1 MSEWK
6 VPTEFPDLKSYDI
19 IGIDV
24 ETKDPNLTSKGPGG
38 VRGDG
43 YLLGVAIATSDF
55 NCYYP
60 MRHETGDNVDIQKF
74 VAYLKDNLNTSAPKV
89 GANIIYDL
97 EWLRAEGV
105 FVKGPKYDIQIAEW
119 LLDEEKKEYNLNSL
133 CLKYLKKTKYE
144 VKLELAAERMGIAK
158 SKIKENLWRFH
169 PSDVAEYGAAD
180 AKDALDIF
188 KLQQPLLTLDE
199 LDNLFYKIETPIVD
213 VLLDMRFKGVPVDID
228 KAQQVRDSLLKKQ
241 AQETINLIHVVG
253 REVDVWSG
261 QDIAAAATQLGL
273 KYPSTAKGN
282 PSFESAWLEE
292 QKDSEFYSRI
302 SRIRK
307 LDRSG
312 AVFVESK
319 IMGMA
324 KNGRVY
330 PTFRQSKTDDGG
342 TKSGR
347 FASANPNAQQVPARD
362 EELAPLIR
370 SLFVSEE
377 NCFWGKFDYKQQE
390 PRVTVH
396 YANISNLI
404 GAKDAV
410 KLYNDA
416 PETDYHQMVADMAE
430 IDRGTAKTMNLGL
443 AYGMGMGKM
452 ADQLGVSM
460 AEAKKIYTQYHA
472 NVPFVKAL
480 TDKASNLAE
489 TRGYI
494 KTLAGRRK
502 RFNLWG
508 PKKWAP
514 GIVPKKK
521 DEAMIEFD
529 YPIVRY
535 FCYRAMNSLIQGS
548 CADML
553 KLAMIDVHE
562 AGYVPSLTVHDELD
576 FVDLTEEKQFKEI
589 NDIMVNCLNKHGI
602 PITVPLLVDVFKGPS
617 WGEAKKVKV

>member
-1 MSEWK
+1 MSTEWK
-6 VPTEFPDLKSYDI
+6 IPTEFPDLKSCDI

-24 ETKDPNLTSKGPGG
+24 ETKDPNLMTMGPGG

-60 MRHETGDNVDIQKF
+60 MRHESGDNVDIPKF
-74 VAYLKDNLNTSAPKV
+74 VAYLKDMLSTSCPKV

-105 FVKGPKYDIQIAEW
+105 YVKGPKYDIQIAEW
-119 LLDEEKKEYNLNSL
+119 LLDEEKREYNLNSL
-133 CLKYLKKTKYE
+133 CLQYLKKTKFE
-144 VKLELAAERMGIAK
+144 VKLEAAAERLGIAK
-158 SKIKENLWRFH
+158 SKIKENLWRMH
-169 PSDVAEYGAAD
+169 PKDVAEYGAAD
-180 AKDALDIF
+180 AKDALDIWHI
-188 KLQQPLLTLDE
+188 QAPLLHAEE
-199 LDNLFYKIETPIVD
+199 LDNLFYTIETPIID
-213 VLLDMRFKGVPVDID
+213 VLLDMRFKGVPVDIR
-228 KAQQVRDSLLKKQ
+228 KAEEVRDTLLKKQ
-241 AQETINLIHVVG
+241 AQATIQLMQLAG
-253 REVDVWSG
+253 EEVDVWSG
-261 QDIAAAATQLGL
+261 NDIALHASKLGL
-273 KYPSTAKGN
+273 SFNYTAKGN

-292 QKDSEFYSRI
+292 QTADFYKLV

-312 AVFVESK
+312 SVFVESK
-319 IMGMA
+319 IIGMA

-370 SLFVSEE
+370 SLFTAEQGSY
-377 NCFWGKFDYKQQE
+377 WGKFDYKQQE

-396 YANISNLI
+396 YASISNLI
-404 GAKDAV
+404 GANEAKD
-410 KLYNDA
+410 LYLRA
-416 PETDYHQMVADMAE
+416 PETDYHQMVADMAQ

-443 AYGMGMGKM
+443 AYGMGMAKM

-460 AEAKKIYTQYHA
+460 KEAKSIYTQYHA

-508 PKKWAP
+508 PKRWAP
-514 GIVPKKK
+514 GIIPKKK
-521 DEAMIEFD
+521 DEAMIEFE
-529 YPIVRY
+529 YPISRY

-553 KLAMIDVHE
+553 KLAMIDVWE

-576 FVDLTEEKQFKEI
+576 FVDLTEDKQFKEI
-589 NDIMVNCLNKHGI
+589 SDIMVNCLNKHGI
-602 PITVPLLVDVFKGPS
+602 PITVPLLVDVFKGKS
-617 WGEAKKVKV
+617 WGEAEKIKV

>member
-6 VPTEFPDLKSYDI
+6 VPIEFPDLKSYPI

-24 ETKDPNLTSKGPGG
+24 ETKDPNLMTKGPGG
-38 VRGDG
+38 VRRDG
-43 YLLGVAIATSDF
+43 YLLGVAIATSEF
-55 NCYYP
+55 SIYYP
-60 MRHETGDNVDIQKF
+60 MRHESGDNVDIQKF
-74 VAYLKDNLNTSAPKV
+74 ITYLKDNLSTNIPKV

-105 FVKGPKYDIQIAEW
+105 YVKGPKYDIQIAEW
-119 LLDEEKKEYNLNSL
+119 LLDEEKREYNLNSL
-133 CLKYLKKTKYE
+133 CLKYLNKTKYE
-144 VKLELAAERMGIAK
+144 VKLEATAERLGIAK
-158 SKIKENLWRFH
+158 SKIKENLWKFH
-169 PSDVAEYGAAD
+169 PKDVAEYGAAD

-188 KLQQPLLTLDE
+188 RLQQPLLTLDE
-199 LDNLFYKIETPIVD
+199 LDNLFYNIETPIVD
-213 VLLDMRFKGVPVDID
+213 VLLDMRFKGVPVDIN
-228 KAQQVRDSLLKKQ
+228 KAEEVRTKLLKLQ
-241 AQETINLIHVVG
+241 AQETIKLINLVG

-261 QDIAAAATQLGL
+261 QNIAQAAIQLGL
-273 KYPSTAKGN
+273 NYPSTAKGN

-292 QKDSEFYSRI
+292 QIEPFYKLI

-307 LDRSG
+307 LDRNG
-312 AVFVESK
+312 AVFIESK
-319 IMGMA
+319 ILGMA
-324 KNGRVY
+324 KNGKVY

-347 FASANPNAQQVPARD
+347 FASANPNAQQVPAKD
-362 EELAPLIR
+362 KELAPLIR
-370 SLFVSEE
+370 SLFIAEKDSL
-377 NCFWGKFDYKQQE
+377 WGKFDYKQQE
-390 PRVTVH
+390 PRITVH
-396 YANISNLI
+396 YSNISNLI
-404 GAKDAV
+404 GSKIATQLYKD
-410 KLYNDA
+410 K
-416 PETDYHQMVADMAE
+416 PETDYHQMVADMAQ

-460 AEAKKIYTQYHA
+460 QEAKKIYTQYHA

-508 PKKWAP
+508 PRKWAP

-553 KLAMIDVHE
+553 KLAMIDVYQ

-576 FVDLTEEKQFKEI
+576 FTDLTEDKQFKEI
-589 NDIMVNCLNKHGI
+589 NDLMVNCLDKHTM

-617 WGEAKKVKV
+617 WGEVKGIKV

>member
-1 MSEWK
+1 MQNW
-6 VPTEFPDLKSYDI
+6 VLPTEFRDLTNYPI

-24 ETKDPNLTSKGPGG
+24 ETKDPNLTTMGPGG

-55 NCYYP
+55 SCYYP
-60 MRHETGDNVDIQKF
+60 MRHETGDNVDIPKF
-74 VAYLKDNLNTSAPKV
+74 VQYLKDNLSTRCPKV
-89 GANIIYDL
+89 GANILYDL
-97 EWLRAEGV
+97 EWLRVEGV
-105 FVKGPKYDIQIAEW
+105 YVKGPKYDIQIAEW
-119 LLDEEKKEYNLNSL
+119 LLDEEKMVYNLNSL
-133 CLKYLKKTKYE
+133 CLQYLGKTKFE
-144 VKLELAAERMGIAK
+144 SKLELAAERLGIAK
-158 SKIKENLWRFH
+158 SKIKENLWRMH

-180 AKDALDIF
+180 AKDALDIWN
-188 KLQQPLLTLDE
+188 LQAPLLHAED
-199 LDNLFYKIETPIVD
+199 LDNLFYNIETPIID
-213 VLLDMRFKGVPVDID
+213 VLLDMRFKGVPVDMD
-228 KAQQVRDSLLKKQ
+228 RADEVRNKLLKMQ
-241 AQETINLIHVVG
+241 ALEVIQLMKITG
-253 REVDVWSG
+253 DEVDVWSG
-261 QDIAAAATQLGL
+261 PDIARAATKLGL
-273 KYPSTAKGN
+273 SFPYTEKGN
-282 PSFESAWLEE
+282 PSFESEWLEKQE
-292 QKDSEFYSRI
+292 DSEFYSRI

-319 IMGMA
+319 ILGMA

-347 FASANPNAQQVPARD
+347 FASANPNAQQVPSRD
-362 EELAPLIR
+362 KELAPLIR
-370 SLFVSEE
+370 SLFIAESG
-377 NCFWGKFDYKQQE
+377 CDWGKFDYKQQE

-396 YANISNLI
+396 YSSISNLI
-404 GAKDAV
+404 GAKAA
-410 KLYNDA
+410 LNQYIEN
-416 PETDYHQMVADMAE
+416 PSTDYHQMVSDMAQ
-430 IDRGTAKTMNLGL
+430 IDRPTAKEMNLGL
-443 AYGMGMGKM
+443 SYGMGVKKM
-452 ADQLGVSM
+452 AEKLGISVDAARDLS
-460 AEAKKIYTQYHA
+460 KKYHA

-508 PKKWAP
+508 PKKYYQ
-514 GIVPKKK
+514 GVIPKKR
-521 DEAMIEFD
+521 DQAMIEFE

-553 KLAMIDVHE
+553 KLAMIDVHN

-576 FVDLTEEKQFKEI
+576 FTDLTEDKQFKEI
-589 NDIMVNCLNKHGI
+589 EELMVNCLNNHGMG
-602 PITVPLLVDVFKGPS
+602 ITVPLLVDVFRGRS
-617 WGEAKKVKV
+617 WGEAK

>member
-6 VPTEFPDLKSYDI
+6 VPTEFPDLHSASI

-24 ETKDPNLTSKGPGG
+24 ETRDPNLMTKGPGG

-43 YLLGVAIATSDF
+43 YLLGVAIATPDF

-60 MRHETGDNVDIQKF
+60 MRHESGDNVNIPNF
-74 VAYLKDNLNTSAPKV
+74 VAWLKDNLGTRCPKV
-89 GANIIYDL
+89 GANILYDL

-119 LLDEEKKEYNLNSL
+119 LLDEEKYEYNLNSL
-133 CLKYLKKTKYE
+133 CLKYLNKTKFE
-144 VKLELAAERMGIAK
+144 VKLEVAAERLGIAK
-158 SKIKENLWRFH
+158 SKIKENLWRMH
-169 PSDVAEYGAAD
+169 PKDVAEYGAAD

-188 KLQQPLLTLDE
+188 NLQKPLLTTDE
-199 LDNLFYKIETPIVD
+199 LDNLFYNIESPIID
-213 VLLDMRFKGVPVDID
+213 VLLDMRFKGVPVDVE
-228 KAQQVRDSLLKKQ
+228 KAHRVRDMLLKKE
-241 AQETINLIHVVG
+241 AQETIAVSKLVG

-261 QDIAAAATQLGL
+261 QDIAAAASKLGL
-273 KYPSTAKGN
+273 TYPLTAKGN
-282 PSFESAWLEE
+282 PSFESTWLDE
-292 QKDSEFYSRI
+292 QEDSEFYSRI
-302 SRIRK
+302 ARIRK
-307 LDRSG
+307 LNRSG

-319 IMGMA
+319 ILAME

-362 EELAPLIR
+362 KELAPLIR
-370 SLFVSEE
+370 SLFVPEQG
-377 NCFWGKFDYKQQE
+377 CDWGKFDYKQQE

-396 YANISNLI
+396 YAAVSGLI
-404 GAKDAV
+404 GAREALDRYIA
-410 KLYNDA
+410 A
-416 PETDYHQMVADMAE
+416 PNTDYHQLVADMAK
-430 IDRGTAKTMNLGL
+430 IDRSTAKTMNLGL

-460 AEAKKIYTQYHA
+460 GEAKRIYEQYHG

-480 TDKASNLAE
+480 TNKASNLAE

-508 PKKWAP
+508 PKKWSP
-514 GIVPKKK
+514 GIQPKLK
-521 DEAMIEFD
+521 EQAMIEFE

-576 FVDLTEEKQFKEI
+576 FVDLTETKQFKEI
-589 NDIMVNCLNKHGI
+589 NDIMVNCLNKHGM
-602 PITVPLLVDVFKGPS
+602 PITVPLLVDVLRGPS
-617 WGEAKKVKV
+617 WGEAKEIEV

>member
-6 VPTEFPDLKSYDI
+6 VPTDFPDLRSASI

-24 ETKDPNLTSKGPGG
+24 ETKDPNLMTMGPGG

-60 MRHETGDNVDIQKF
+60 MRHESGDNVDIQKF
-74 VAYLKDNLNTSAPKV
+74 VAYLKDNLSTRCPKV
-89 GANIIYDL
+89 GANILYDL
-97 EWLRAEGV
+97 EWLRAEGIRV
-105 FVKGPKYDIQIAEW
+105 DGPKYDIQIAEW
-119 LLDEEKKEYNLNSL
+119 LLDEEKREYNLNSL
-133 CLKYLKKTKYE
+133 CLQYLKKTKFE
-144 VKLELAAERMGIAK
+144 VRLEVAAERLGIAK
-158 SKIKENLWRFH
+158 SKIKENLWRMH
-169 PSDVAEYGAAD
+169 PKDVAEYGAAD

-188 KLQQPLLTLDE
+188 NIQVPLLTADE
-199 LDNLFYKIETPIVD
+199 LDNLFYNIETPIID
-213 VLLDMRFKGVPVDID
+213 VLLDMRFKGVPVDTK
-228 KAQQVRDSLLKKQ
+228 KAEEVRDMLLKKQ
-241 AQETINLIHVVG
+241 CQSVIQLSKLVG
-253 REVDVWSG
+253 GEIDVWSG
-261 QDIAAAATQLGL
+261 NSIASGASTLGL
-273 KYPSTAKGN
+273 QFNYTAKGN
-282 PSFESAWLEE
+282 PSFESSWLEE
-292 QKDSEFYSRI
+292 QSSEYYKLI

-312 AVFVESK
+312 SVFVESK

-370 SLFVSEE
+370 SLFIAEQGGR
-377 NCFWGKFDYKQQE
+377 WGKFDYKQQE

-396 YANISNLI
+396 YAYLSNLI
-404 GAKDAV
+404 GAKEAQARY
-410 KLYNDA
+410 LSA

-430 IDRGTAKTMNLGL
+430 IERGVAKTMNLGL
-443 AYGMGMGKM
+443 AYGMGMTKM
-452 ADQLGVSM
+452 ADQLGMSM
-460 AEAKKIYTQYHA
+460 NQAKLIYNKYHA

-480 TDKASNLAE
+480 TTKAGNLAE

-514 GIVPKKK
+514 GIIPKKK
-521 DEAMIEFD
+521 EEAMLEFE

-535 FCYRAMNSLIQGS
+535 FTYRAMNSLIQGS

-553 KLAMIDVHE
+553 KVAMIDVWE

-576 FVDLTEEKQFKEI
+576 FVDLVEDKQFKEI
-589 NDIMVNCLNKHGI
+589 SDIMINCLEKHGM
-602 PITVPLLVDVFKGPS
+602 PITVPLLVDVFSGPS
-617 WGEAKKVKV
+617 WGEAKGIKV

>member
-6 VPTEFPDLKSYDI
+6 IPTEFPNLKDYPI

-24 ETKDPNLTSKGPGG
+24 ETKDLNLMEKGPGG
-38 VRGDG
+38 ARGDG

-60 MRHETGDNVDIQKF
+60 MRHETGDNIDISNF
-74 VAYLKDNLNTSAPKV
+74 VKYLRDSLNGNNPKV
-89 GANIIYDL
+89 GANILYDL
-97 EWLRAEGV
+97 EWLKAEGIKV
-105 FVKGPKYDIQIAEW
+105 NGPKYDIQIAEW

-133 CLKYLKKTKYE
+133 CLKYLKKTKFE
-144 VKLELAAERMGIAK
+144 VKLEAAAERLGIKHSQIK
-158 SKIKENLWRFH
+158 SNLWRMH
-169 PSDVAEYGAAD
+169 PKDVAEYGAAD

-188 KLQQPLLTLDE
+188 NFQVPLLTIDE
-199 LDNLFYKIETPIVD
+199 LDNLFYNIETPLID
-213 VLLDMRFKGVPVDID
+213 VLLDMRFKGIPVDVD
-228 KAQQVRDSLLKKQ
+228 KAEQVRLELLKKQ
-241 AQETINLIHVVG
+241 CQSSIELIKLCG
-253 REVDVWSG
+253 REIDVWSG
-261 QDIAAAATQLGL
+261 KDIASAATNLGL
-273 KYPSTAKGN
+273 SFPYTEKGN

-292 QKDSEFYSRI
+292 QADSYYKLI

-319 IMGMA
+319 ILGMQ

-330 PTFRQSKTDDGG
+330 PTFRQSKTDEGG

-347 FASANPNAQQVPARD
+347 FASANPNAQQIPARD

-370 SLFVSEE
+370 SLFTAEPGA
-377 NCFWGKFDYKQQE
+377 NFGKFDYKQQE

-404 GAKDAV
+404 GAKTALA
-410 KLYNDA
+410 LYKEKPN
-416 PETDYHQMVADMAE
+416 TDYHQMVADMAK

-443 AYGMGMGKM
+443 AYGMGMTKM
-452 ADQLGVSM
+452 AGQLNVSM
-460 AEAKKIYTQYHA
+460 TEAKKIYNQYHE

-480 TDKASNLAE
+480 TTKASNLAD

-508 PKKWAP
+508 PQKWKP
-514 GIVPKKK
+514 GIVPKSK
-521 DEAMIEFD
+521 EQAMIEFD

-535 FCYRAMNSLIQGS
+535 FTYRAMNSLIQGS

-553 KLAMIDVHE
+553 KLAMIDVWN
-562 AGYVPSLTVHDELD
+562 AGYTPSLTVHDELD
-576 FVDLTEEKQFKEI
+576 FTDLTEDRQYKEI
-589 NDIMVNCLNKHGI
+589 NDCMVNCLDKHGLG
-602 PITVPLLVDVFKGPS
+602 ITVPLLVDVFKGRS
-617 WGEAKKVKV
+617 WGEATKIEV